1 MTIAAVLHLT
11 NLGCDDTQKGEL
23 MGKPLSMQAREA
35 IGKQYGRQHSAQT
48 TQAVM
53 SAVKTFTDFVETQ
66 YGLEKIENLKSH
78 MVESYVA
85 ARQEDGIGT
94 AQLTR
99 DATAMRIVADA
110 IDKANIVPRT
120 NSELGI
126 HRDMSERYAPQSVN
140 DDKLAEIRSAL
151 LERAERTDE
160 GADKAM
166 VAAFDLRAEFGLRAN
181 ESLMSRVAEA
191 EGKLSLEV
199 LGAKGGRE
207 RTLEPQNE
215 TQIKALEQYRDTS
228 REIGNVNGK
237 CIPPD
242 MSARQMYDYQR
253 NQIRELGGTKSNAAH
268 MHSQRHEYAQ
278 GRISSGA
285 NRLEVAE
292 ELGHGR
298 EEVVHHYV
306 RE

>member
-1 MTIAAVLHLT
+1 
-11 NLGCDDTQKGEL
+11 

-35 IGKQYGRQHSAQT
+35 IGKQYGRQHASQT

-53 SAVKTFTDFVETQ
+53 SAVKTFTEFVENR
-66 YGLEKIENLKSH
+66 YGLEKIENMKTH

-85 ARQEDGIGT
+85 ARMEDGIGT

-99 DATAMRIVADA
+99 DATAMRLLAEA

-120 NSELGI
+120 NAELGI
-126 HRDMSERYAPQSVN
+126 NRDMSERYSPQLAN
-140 DDKLAEIRSAL
+140 GDKLSEIRQAL
-151 LERAERTDE
+151 AERAERTGE
-160 GADKAM
+160 NADKAL
-166 VAAFDLRAEFGLRAN
+166 VAAYDLRTEFGVRAN
-181 ESLMSRVAEA
+181 ESLMSRVIENDGRLA
-191 EGKLSLEV
+191 LDV

-207 RTLEPQNE
+207 RVLEPQTE
-215 TQIKALEQYRDTS
+215 AQIRALEQYRDTS
-228 REIGNVNGK
+228 REIGNMNGK

-242 MSARQMYDYQR
+242 MSSRQMYDYQR
-253 NQIRELGGTKSNAAH
+253 NQIRELGGTKSNGAN
-268 MHSQRHEYAQ
+268 MHAMRHEYAQ

-285 NRLEVAE
+285 DRLAVAE

-306 RE
+306 KG